1 MQADNIEDIYNEI
14 EYSFI
19 SLFSRK
25 LRIGVIGG
33 GKAGSIKIK
42 HFVNNKCY
50 VEVLSNE
57 FSQDILDLSYKND
70 NIKLINRKFD
80 YEFLKD
86 KHIIIIA
93 LEDNIIKN
101 NIKKYCDD
109 NYKIYIDSTDF
120 KEGMAVVPTERSTR
134 TMNFALNTKGGNPK
148 GSVWVSNRI
157 NEKLIEFDDFIEF
170 TTIIRNKA
178 KGIPKY
184 KNEIINFIFSDE
196 FKKFFDREEAIE
208 SIKNRFPKEVIDKL
222 F

>member
-1 MQADNIEDIYNEI
+1 MQRDNSEDIYNEI

-19 SLFSRK
+19 SFFSRK

-57 FSQDILDLSYKND
+57 FSQDILELSHKNN
-70 NIKLINRKFD
+70 NIKLINRKFNF
-80 YEFLKD
+80 EFLKD

-93 LEDNIIKN
+93 LEDKIIKN

-157 NEKLIEFDDFIEF
+157 NEKLMEFDDFIEF

-196 FKKFFDREEAIE
+196 FKNFFEREQAIE
-208 SIKNRFPKEVIDKL
+208 SMKNRFPKEVIDKL

>member
-1 MQADNIEDIYNEI
+1 MQADNSEDIYNEI
-14 EYSFI
+14 EYSFL
-19 SLFSRK
+19 SFFSRK

-109 NYKIYIDSTDF
+109 NYKIYIDSTNF

-148 GSVWVSNRI
+148 GSVWVSNII
-157 NEKLIEFDDFIEF
+157 NEKLMEFDNFIEF

-196 FKKFFDREEAIE
+196 FKNFFDREEAIE
-208 SIKNRFPKEVIDKL
+208 SMKNRFPKEVIDKL

>member
-1 MQADNIEDIYNEI
+1 MQADNSKDIYNEI
-14 EYSFI
+14 EYSFL
-19 SLFSRK
+19 SFFSRK
-25 LRIGVIGG
+25 LRIGVIGD

-57 FSQDILDLSYKND
+57 FSQDILELSNKNN

-80 YEFLKD
+80 FEFLKD

-93 LEDNIIKN
+93 LEDDIIKN

-109 NYKIYIDSTDF
+109 NYKIYIDSTNF

-148 GSVWVSNRI
+148 GSVWVSNII
-157 NEKLIEFDDFIEF
+157 NEKLMEFDNFIEF

-196 FKKFFDREEAIE
+196 FKNFFDREEAIE
-208 SIKNRFPKEVIDKL
+208 SMKNRFPKEVIDKL